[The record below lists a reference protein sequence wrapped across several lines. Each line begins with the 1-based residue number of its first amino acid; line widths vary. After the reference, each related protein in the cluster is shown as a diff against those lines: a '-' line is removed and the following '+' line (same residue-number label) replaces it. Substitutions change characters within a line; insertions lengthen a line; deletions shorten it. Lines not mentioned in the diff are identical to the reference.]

1 MYQKSFQKFEK
12 AMDDTEEINRIKK
25 KFQTKKVKIIKYNFQ
40 NGFIVQAS
48 SSSWFSKDTKILS
61 L

>member
-40 NGFIVQAS
+40 NGFIMYRQAHLVGFPRTLKS
-48 SSSWFSKDTKILS
+48 
-61 L
+61 

>member
-25 KFQTKKVKIIKYNFQ
+25 KFQTKKVKIIKYNYCL
-40 NGFIVQAS
+40 
-48 SSSWFSKDTKILS
+48 DTS
-61 L
+61 V